1 MENNQDIEKIINAYI
16 RYENHLK
23 CMGHSPHVDM
33 YINGALT
40 CLIDLKRIIKTG
52 EIPSYI
58 EKELKRDE

>member
-1 MENNQDIEKIINAYI
+1 MNNQDIEKVINAYI
-16 RYENHLK
+16 RYENGLK
-23 CMGHSPHVDM
+23 CMQHSPHADM
-33 YINGALT
+33 YICGALA

>member
-23 CMGHSPHVDM
+23 SMEHSEVAHM
-33 YINGALT
+33 YICGALA

>member
-16 RYENHLK
+16 RYENQLK
-23 CMGHSPHVDM
+23 CRNNSPNADM
-33 YINGALT
+33 YICGALA

>member
-23 CMGHSPHVDM
+23 CMEHSQIADM
-33 YINGALT
+33 YICGALN
-40 CLIDLKRIIKTG
+40 CLVDLKRIIKTG

-58 EKELKRDE
+58 EKELNRDE